1 MKIFVDL
8 DKKIEN
14 KIGFLEYAAD
24 LCWSKNLIEDRDL
37 FFNALVAREKE
48 ITTGIGHG
56 ICFPHAAGSF
66 VKFPFVYFSRTITP
80 IDFESI
86 DNELSDLFFI
96 IGTPPEMAKTHLRV
110 LSTLSKHLQ
119 SEDFKYLLR
128 TSTSL
133 DKIREKL
140 LEIFKI
146 NVLVV
151 TDDETLKYDLIQK
164 YNEDIN
170 FTFVQGFQVVSSINT
185 NNYHLKIN
193 NSSNE
198 LLGYENIKL
207 KSNIIDTLD
216 DLTFHM

>member
-24 LCWSKNLIEDRDL
+24 LCLSKNLIKDRDL
-37 FFNALVAREKE
+37 FFKALVAREKE

-66 VKFPFVYFSRTITP
+66 VPFVYFARTITP

-86 DNELSDLFFI
+86 DKKPSDLFFI

-119 SEDFKYLLR
+119 NEDFKYLLR

-185 NNYHLKIN
+185 NNYHFKIN
-193 NSSNE
+193 NSSID